1 MMSVSD
7 HRSRD
12 PLIFGAICLS
22 ALALIGVLWLLAR
35 DSESAGV
42 SGSIT
47 WVELPDYTADQ
58 VCQNWVGYWL
68 NESGVEFT
76 PEFMERITNCRE
88 TTEGTWIASTTGA
101 EANLVRPVV
110 LSDEQLASV
119 DGIRTDVLTQ
129 LRGFF
134 DEMSPELS
142 DALSQVYT
150 PEVAGVIPNVQPGV
164 PISNA
169 RRLHGDEMNA
179 WIDQPGNEA
188 LAAYI
193 YWAVTDRRAAI
204 DEFRLACR
212 TPDTEFL
219 TRSCDGTLDQLSLNH
234 IPWFWDLQNP
244 LLLNAYLLGVADGT
258 IDPSLPAE

>member
-1 MMSVSD
+1 MSATAG
-7 HRSRD
+7 RYRD
-12 PLIFGAICLS
+12 ATIFAAICAI
-22 ALALIGVLWLLAR
+22 ALALIGTLWLLAR

-42 SGSIT
+42 SGSID
-47 WVELPDYTADQ
+47 WVELPDYSADE

-68 NESGVEFT
+68 NDSGVAFT

-88 TTEGTWIASTTGA
+88 TLDGTWIASETGA
-101 EANLVRPVV
+101 EANLVRPVT
-110 LSDEQLASV
+110 LSDDQLSV
-119 DGIRTDVLTQ
+119 VAPLESDLRTQIRA
-129 LRGFF
+129 FF
-134 DEMSPELS
+134 DGMSPELS

-150 PEVAGVIPNVQPGV
+150 PELTGVLPNIQSGV

-179 WIDQPGNEA
+179 FIEQPGNEA

-193 YWAVTDRRAAI
+193 RWAVTDRRAAI
-204 DEFRLACR
+204 DEFRVACR

-244 LLLNAYLLGVADGT
+244 ILLNTYLLGVAEGR
-258 IDPSLPAE
+258 IDPNLPAE

>member
-1 MMSVSD
+1 MNAPAGG
-7 HRSRD
+7 HRD
-12 PLIFGAICLS
+12 AAIFGAICVI
-22 ALALIGVLWLLAR
+22 ALGLIGGLWLLAR

-47 WVELPDYTADQ
+47 WVELPEYTADE

-68 NESGVEFT
+68 HDSEVEFT

-88 TTEGTWIASTTGA
+88 TIEGDWIASETGA
-101 EANLVRPVV
+101 EPNLVRPLT
-110 LSDEQLASV
+110 LSDEQ
-119 DGIRTDVLTQ
+119 RTAVAPLETALRTQ
-129 LRGFF
+129 LRAFF
-134 DEMSPELS
+134 DGMSPELS

-150 PEVAGVIPNVQPGV
+150 PDLVGVMPNVSPGV

-179 WIDQPGNEA
+179 FIEQPGNEA
-188 LAAYI
+188 LAGYI
-193 YWAVTDRRAAI
+193 YWIVTDRRAAI
-204 DEFRLACR
+204 DEFRAACR
-212 TPDTEFL
+212 TDDTEFL

-244 LLLNAYLLGVADGT
+244 LMLDRFLLGVIEGR
-258 IDPSLPAE
+258 IDPNRPAE

>member
-1 MMSVSD
+1 MSMLAGKY
-7 HRSRD
+7 RD
-12 PLIFGAICLS
+12 AAVF
-22 ALALIGVLWLLAR
+22 ALVCAVALGLIGGLWLLAR

-47 WVELPDYTADQ
+47 WVELPEYTANE

-68 NESGVEFT
+68 HESNVQFT

-88 TTEGTWIASTTGA
+88 TIEGDWIASETGA
-101 EANLVRPVV
+101 EANLVRPVT
-110 LSDEQLASV
+110 LSDAQRSDIESIEVAIKTQ
-119 DGIRTDVLTQ
+119 IRA
-129 LRGFF
+129 FF
-134 DEMSPELS
+134 DGMSPELG

-150 PEVAGVIPNVQPGV
+150 PDLTGVMPNISPGV

-179 WIDQPGNEA
+179 FIEQPGNEA
-188 LAAYI
+188 LAGYI
-193 YWAVTDRRAAI
+193 YWIVTDRRAAI
-204 DEFRLACR
+204 DEFRAACQ
-212 TPDTEFL
+212 TPATEFL

-244 LLLNAYLLGVADGT
+244 LMLNTFLLGVADGR
-258 IDPSLPAE
+258 IDPNRPAE